1 MRRYTLN
8 IGSNEFVI
16 DVQETDF
23 DQFEVTVGDAAYL
36 VSLLED
42 QAIGISADPSASPV
56 ATSAPRAAPTPR
68 VAPSPVA
75 PRVQPHGAGGGK
87 GALRAPMPGV
97 ILEVNVKPGDVVKR
111 GEQVAILDAMKMH
124 NVIGAPRDG
133 TIAEVCVDAG
143 QTISHGDAIV
153 TFKED

>member
-56 ATSAPRAAPTPR
+56 APSVPRAVATASAPRAAP
-68 VAPSPVA
+68 APAA
-75 PRVQPHGAGGGK
+75 PRVQPAGAGGGK
-87 GALRAPMPGV
+87 GALRLRNLKFFNQLAKAFA
-97 ILEVNVKPGDVVKR
+97 IFRKVNGLWR
-111 GEQVAILDAMKMH
+111 GADH
-124 NVIGAPRDG
+124 RH
-133 TIAEVCVDAG
+133 AG
-143 QTISHGDAIV
+143 FLQR
-153 TFKED
+153 K